1 MPQILSLSPEGWALK
16 SSSSENQRASIH
28 KSHSVIAKKQLLLG
42 AWALPVAISW
52 SLGQRE
58 QIAFQL
64 NPPQSPEEPVGTYLP
79 SPSILLQQWNK
90 ISCMSLKGTFYMF
103 TILTFKTATWGIDR
117 LQNNLPLKANGA
129 YIHESYSIVAKKQ
142 FLKGC
147 LKTPCS
153 LYTQAQYGGRK
164 QKCASPS

>member
-64 NPPQSPEEPVGTYLP
+64 NPPQSPEEPVG
-79 SPSILLQQWNK
+79 SPALSFHFAPTMKQNLLHVPKRN
-90 ISCMSLKGTFYMF
+90 
-103 TILTFKTATWGIDR
+103 
-117 LQNNLPLKANGA
+117 
-129 YIHESYSIVAKKQ
+129 
-142 FLKGC
+142 FLHVYN
-147 LKTPCS
+147 PDF
-153 LYTQAQYGGRK
+153 
-164 QKCASPS
+164 